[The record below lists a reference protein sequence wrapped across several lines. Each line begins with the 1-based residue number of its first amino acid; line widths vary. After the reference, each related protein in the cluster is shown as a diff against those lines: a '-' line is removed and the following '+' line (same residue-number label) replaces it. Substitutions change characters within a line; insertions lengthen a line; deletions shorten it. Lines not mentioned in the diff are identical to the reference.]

1 MNTSTIEHNEQKL
14 KKIIAR
20 ERKLYLKFVI
30 NLSIFFIYIVFIMT
44 DRDTGS
50 YPDNDAPYI
59 FTYNCD
65 D

>member
-30 NLSIFFIYIVFIMT
+30 NLLIFLIYIVFIIT
-44 DRDTGS
+44 DIDTGS

-59 FTYNCD
+59 FAYNCND
-65 D
+65 

>member
-1 MNTSTIEHNEQKL
+1 MNTSTREHNEQKL
-14 KKIIAR
+14 KKIIAL
-20 ERKLYLKFVI
+20 ERKFYLKFII
-30 NLSIFFIYIVFIMT
+30 NLLIFFIYMIFIIT
-44 DRDTGS
+44 DIDTGS

>member
-14 KKIIAR
+14 KKIIAL
-20 ERKLYLKFVI
+20 ERKLYLKFII
-30 NLSIFFIYIVFIMT
+30 NLSIFLIYIVFTIT
-44 DRDTGS
+44 DIDTGS

>member
-14 KKIIAR
+14 KKIIAL
-20 ERKLYLKFVI
+20 ERKLYLKFII
-30 NLSIFFIYIVFIMT
+30 NLSIFLIYIVFIIT
-44 DRDTGS
+44 DIDTGS

-59 FTYNCD
+59 FAYNCD